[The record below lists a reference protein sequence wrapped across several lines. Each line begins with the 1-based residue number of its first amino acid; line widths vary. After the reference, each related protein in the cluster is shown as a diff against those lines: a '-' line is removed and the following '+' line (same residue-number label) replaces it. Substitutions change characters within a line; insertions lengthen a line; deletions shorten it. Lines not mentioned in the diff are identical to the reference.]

1 MSKRTIVPIGPYHAL
16 QEEPEFF
23 KLHVEDEAVVHLDI
37 ELGYNHRGIEK
48 LSESKTFEETVF
60 LVERICGICSTSHP
74 LACVQAAEDAGD
86 IKVPERALF
95 IRSAVGELERIHS
108 HLLWLGLAGHFIGF
122 NTIWMWAWRFREDV
136 LNILELISGNRNH
149 YGMMKPGGVRRD
161 ILDTDIPAINKLLD
175 GLQDPIR
182 MFRDAVVEDPLLR
195 ARTQGIGILSREKAI
210 AYGALGPTARASGV
224 AIDVRRDHPHAAYAM
239 VDWDVVT
246 CKHGDVFDKAV
257 VRILEMF
264 ESIRIIEQCLDSLG
278 TVKGPVDSDPKCVAP
293 GEGIGHYEAPR
304 GEVFHYI
311 RSDGGNRPVRHKV
324 RAPSFMNVPTNL
336 ETVPG
341 ETVAD
346 ATIILAA
353 VDPCY
358 CCTERMAVA
367 VDSEGGRRLWD
378 ARELIRLSCEKTDR
392 MAEESGWSGPQPP
405 DTAGANFVGASLAR
419 DGQVSTEMHSKSR
432 ARLAPKKGEI
442 DACCVDN

>member
-1 MSKRTIVPIGPYHAL
+1 MTKRTIIPIGPYHAL

-23 KLHVEDEAVVHLDI
+23 KLHVEDETVVHLDI

-48 LSESKTFEETVF
+48 LSESKTFEETIF

-74 LACVQAAEDAGD
+74 LACVQAVEDAGN
-86 IKVPERALF
+86 IHVPERALF
-95 IRSAVGELERIHS
+95 IRTTVAELERIHS

-161 ILDTDIPAINKLLD
+161 INKTDIPTVRDLLD
-175 GLQDPIR
+175 GLGDPIK
-182 MFRDAVVEDPLLR
+182 MFRDAVIQDPLIH
-195 ARTQGIGILSREKAI
+195 ARTKGVGILTREKAI
-210 AYGALGPTARASGV
+210 AYGALGPTARASGYD
-224 AIDVRRDHPHAAYAM
+224 IDVRRDHPHTAYGM

-246 CKHGDVFDKAV
+246 CEKGDVFDKAV

-264 ESIRIIEQCLDSLG
+264 ESIRIIQQCLDQLEK
-278 TVKGPVDSDPKCVAP
+278 VIGPIDSNPEFVTA

-311 RSDGGNRPVRHKV
+311 RSDGSNRPIRHKV
-324 RAPSFMNVPTNL
+324 RAPSFMNVPTNR
-336 ETVPG
+336 ETVLG
-341 ETVAD
+341 ATVAD

-367 VDSEGGRRLWD
+367 VDSSGGGRLLGSRD
-378 ARELIRLSCEKTDR
+378 LIRLSCEKTDR
-392 MAEESGWSGPQPP
+392 LMAETGLKGP
-405 DTAGANFVGASLAR
+405 SL
-419 DGQVSTEMHSKSR
+419 SE
-432 ARLAPKKGEI
+432 
-442 DACCVDN
+442 N

>member
-1 MSKRTIVPIGPYHAL
+1 MTKRTIIPIGPYHAL

-23 KLHVEDEAVVHLDI
+23 KLHVEGEKVVHLDI

-48 LSESKTFEETVF
+48 LSESKTFEETIF

-74 LACVQAAEDAGD
+74 LACVQAVEDAGN
-86 IKVPERALF
+86 IHVPERALF

-122 NTIWMWAWRFREDV
+122 NTLWMWSWRFREDV

-161 ILDTDIPAINKLLD
+161 INKTDIPAIRKLLD
-175 GLQDPIR
+175 SLQDPLK
-182 MFRDAVVEDPLLR
+182 MFRDTVIQDPLIH
-195 ARTQGIGILSREKAI
+195 ARTKDVGILTREMAI
-210 AYGALGPTARASGV
+210 AYGALGPTARASGYD
-224 AIDVRRDHPHAAYAM
+224 IDVRRDHPHAAYAM
-239 VDWDVVT
+239 VDFDVIT
-246 CKHGDVFDKAV
+246 CEKGDVFDKAV

-264 ESIRIIEQCLDSLG
+264 QSIRIIQQCLTALEKVG
-278 TVKGPVDSDPKCVAP
+278 GPVDSNPKFVTA
-293 GEGIGHYEAPR
+293 GEGIGIYEAPR

-311 RSDGGNRPVRHKV
+311 RSDGSNRPIRHKV
-324 RAPSFMNVPTNL
+324 RAPSFMNVPTNR
-336 ETVPG
+336 ETVLG
-341 ETVAD
+341 ATVAD

-367 VDSEGGRRLWD
+367 VDCNGGERLLG
-378 ARELIRLSCEKTDR
+378 ARDLIRLSCEKTDR
-392 MAEESGWSGPQPP
+392 LMAETGLKGPLLP
-405 DTAGANFVGASLAR
+405 
-419 DGQVSTEMHSKSR
+419 
-432 ARLAPKKGEI
+432 I
-442 DACCVDN
+442 D